1 VGNGGALS
9 GHFRASRKGVQIELS
24 PEEKVFLAGML
35 QMLVELPKE
44 GEDPASKRLR
54 VPVYLDD
61 QEANAE
67 WWRLMG
73 GELDSTRQS
82 DRHVFKRVVDSPSAI
97 RLTDE
102 DADAFLR
109 VLNEGRLALGARF
122 RLEVEEDHD
131 NLPEDQRQI
140 LDFLGWL
147 LEELTTELSR
157 SL

>member
-1 VGNGGALS
+1 MS
-9 GHFRASRKGVQIELS
+9 SHFRSVRRGIQVDLNA
-24 PEEKVFLAGML
+24 EEKVFLGGL
-35 QMLVELPKE
+35 LEMLVGLPRE

-61 QEANAE
+61 REANAE

-73 GELDSTRQS
+73 SELDTARQT
-82 DRHVFKRVVDSPSAI
+82 DRHLFKRVMDSSAAI
-97 RLTDE
+97 KLTDE
-102 DADAFLR
+102 EADAFLR

-122 RLEVEEDHD
+122 RLEIEEDHD
-131 NLPEDQRQI
+131 KLPEDQRQI

-147 LEELTTELSR
+147 EEELTTELTR